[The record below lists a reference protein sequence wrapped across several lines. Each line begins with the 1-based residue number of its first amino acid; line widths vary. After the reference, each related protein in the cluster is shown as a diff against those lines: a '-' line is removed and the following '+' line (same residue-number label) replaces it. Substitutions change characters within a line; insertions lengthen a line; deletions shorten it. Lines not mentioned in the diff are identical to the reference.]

1 MIGGIDDNRVVGES
15 KFAQTIHE
23 PAHLM
28 IDLPENRTRDFES
41 RPWWHEAVLTAEP
54 TGDPDLAN
62 IRKNYSR
69 IPEQSDEQLR
79 EIIANTYGQIAL
91 IDHQVGRLM
100 NCLGELGLAD
110 NTIVVYASDHGDWL
124 GDHGL
129 VLKGPMHY
137 EGLLRVPLIIRGPG
151 ISAGEINDSPVST
164 MDLATTFADYGK
176 AEPLLKQNGS
186 SLRPLL
192 ETDADRECAR
202 NEWDLLPTRA
212 GVQLSLRTVR
222 TKTAKMT
229 KDLISGAGEMYD
241 LATDPHEMTN
251 LFDDPAHAAL
261 RAELEALI
269 DRRPD
274 DMLPLQTQVGM
285 A

>member
-1 MIGGIDDNRVVGES
+1 
-15 KFAQTIHE
+15 
-23 PAHLM
+23 
-28 IDLPENRTRDFES
+28 
-41 RPWWHEAVLTAEP
+41 
-54 TGDPDLAN
+54 
-62 IRKNYSR
+62 
-69 IPEQSDEQLR
+69 
-79 EIIANTYGQIAL
+79 
-91 IDHQVGRLM
+91 M
-100 NCLGELGLAD
+100 NGLGELGLAD

-137 EGLLRVPLIIRGPG
+137 EGLLRVPLIMRGPG
-151 ISAGEINDSPVST
+151 ISAGEINDNPVST

-176 AEPLLKQNGS
+176 AEPLLEQNGS

-192 ETDADRECAR
+192 ETGADRECAR

-241 LATDPHEMTN
+241 LATDPHELNN
-251 LFDDPAHAAL
+251 LFDDPAHTAM

>member
-1 MIGGIDDNRVVGES
+1 M
-15 KFAQTIHE
+15 
-23 PAHLM
+23 
-28 IDLPENRTRDFES
+28 
-41 RPWWHEAVLTAEP
+41 LTAEP
-54 TGDPDLAN
+54 TGSAKSAE

-69 IPEQSDEQLR
+69 IAEQSDAQLR

-100 NCLGELGLAD
+100 NCLDELGLAD

-137 EGLLRVPLIIRGPG
+137 EGLLRVPLIMRGPG
-151 ISAGEINDSPVST
+151 IGAGAINDNPVST

-176 AEPLLKQNGS
+176 AEPLLPQNGS

-192 ETDADRECAR
+192 ESGTDRDYAR

-222 TKTAKMT
+222 TRTAKMT

-241 LATDPHEMTN
+241 LPMTS
-251 LFDDPAHAAL
+251 
-261 RAELEALI
+261 
-269 DRRPD
+269 
-274 DMLPLQTQVGM
+274 
-285 A
+285 

>member
-1 MIGGIDDNRVVGES
+1 MKLLLRSLAVAGALVVMATSGALAGWKPSGPITMMIAFAAGGGADTQAR
-15 KFAQTIHE
+15 
-23 PAHLM
+23 M
-28 IDLPENRTRDFES
+28 I
-41 RPWWHEAVLTAEP
+41 AEKLEKRH
-54 TGDPDLAN
+54 GWK
-62 IRKNYSR
+62 I

-79 EIIANTYGQIAL
+79 EIIANTYSQIAL

-100 NCLGELGLAD
+100 NCLDELGLAD
-110 NTIVVYASDHGDWL
+110 NTIVVYGSDHGDWL

-137 EGLLRVPLIIRGPG
+137 EGLLRVPLIMRGPDIG
-151 ISAGEINDSPVST
+151 AGAVNDNPVST
-164 MDLATTFADYGK
+164 MDLAATFADYAG
-176 AEPLLKQNGS
+176 AEPLLAQNGS

-192 ETDADRECAR
+192 ETGASRECAR

-212 GVQLSLRTVR
+212 SVQLSLRTVR
-222 TKTAKMT
+222 IRTAKMT

-241 LATDPHEMTN
+241 LASDPHEMTN
-251 LFDDPAHAAL
+251 LFDDPAHAAMK
-261 RAELEALI
+261 AELEALI
-269 DRRPD
+269 DMRPD